1 MGVRHIVS
9 SLWLVHGVV
18 LVTTETGAGA
28 DTGAGEEY
36 LEMTE
41 TKWDGK
47 TPWFTGSTCEC
58 NGWATRC
65 QFSEELFRATGR
77 GGRCLQCQ
85 GNRDGPQCERCKENH
100 YLSLVKD
107 KLGRQACEPC
117 DCHPDGSINI
127 QCSMEGE
134 CSCKPGVAG
143 KRCDQCAPDF
153 WKFPGFDDPGCQ
165 SCRCLE
171 EGSFGNRPDCDTL
184 DGDCHCKQNVE
195 GRSCEKC
202 KSGYFQIERDNKFGC
217 TPCFC
222 YGHTSQ
228 CHMAD
233 GYVRSVIKSE
243 FSRGPDDW
251 VSEDPSRPLHDKTI
265 FNAYKKLIGLKSS
278 SEAAYFVAPPKFLG
292 DQRASYNQE
301 LRFSLKVG
309 ASDLGPRP
317 SVEDIIIIG
326 GGENPNQI
334 SLPITEQNNPL
345 PTESLQSFAYR
356 LNESPNLGWIPRLGA
371 KDYISIFSNITA
383 IKIRGSFVQSGEG
396 FIDGVQL
403 DSAEL
408 GYSGQAV
415 TWIEECECPTGYSGQ
430 FCQTCQRGYHHEH
443 SAGPFA
449 RCVPCNCHGHSDYC
463 DEESG
468 MCDCIHNTAGEAC
481 DTCADGFYGN
491 ALSGTPDDCQPCP
504 CPSVMG
510 QDGRMRTGRCY
521 WLEGQRDSPVC
532 SECPAGRTGSRCE
545 LCEDGYFGDPEG
557 IHGNPSLCQKCECNN
572 NIDTSAIG
580 NCDRVTGECLRCIEN
595 TDGLNC
601 ENCKQGFFGNALTS
615 RKEGDPAKCQ
625 SCQCY
630 PPGSQQRG
638 GEPSCSGGTGECSC
652 RENVVG
658 HNCEQCKDTYWNI
671 DSGAGCDPCN
681 CDPIGSVS
689 ASCDVQTGR
698 CYCRP
703 GVTGQ
708 RCDICMSNH
717 FGFSMEG
724 CQACECDPQGST
736 DHQCDELTG
745 QCPCRDKVE
754 GRRCERCMEN
764 TRTRE
769 GYVGEKVCEPCE
781 ECYNLVQHAA
791 NQHRHNLQQLDKL
804 LQQIAEN
811 PEPVGD
817 DFEESL
823 ATLEQ
828 RIQLTLED
836 SLKISENAIDGSLR
850 EQLENLTLR
859 LKEVN
864 QLVQESREQLNGGE
878 DQGEQAFKVAEK
890 AHKIIHEAQEALKAV
905 DFHMIKDGKKALRD
919 AQERSRKFG
928 EGSEKMSDI
937 ASKARKLSEQQE
949 SDAHQIEK
957 MATETFTLS
966 NKANQLARDALEEQ
980 VKNANQIQV
989 LQNQLKEM
997 TDKLSTVENL
1007 SFETLNDANNAYD
1020 EAISIYRKVYN
1031 LDIPNVETKN
1041 LQDKAYEVSIESER
1055 IKSDAQRLVEENIDL
1070 LKDTKFNRDELK
1082 ELLNRAISQQQEVD
1096 NRLNDMIEHRKK
1108 GTESVALGNA
1118 VLNKAKE
1125 TLETLRDFEN
1135 RVNNNREA
1143 ANKALKKTSEIRRTI
1158 TQANDKTT
1166 RTAEFLKG
1174 TDKDSH
1180 LAISLAEESTN
1191 MANMASEKS
1200 SVIILESSTSM
1211 EATQGLRRDGKAN
1224 DIKIDAIHS
1233 IVEEKKTIAARDAHL
1248 AADALREA
1256 NKAQGNAEE
1265 ATRKVIQAKI
1275 ELDDILRI
1283 ITTVEEPEPGLLDDL
1298 ERRLDAAEKQYEEA
1312 GIEAR
1317 LAELHVEKTQQSR
1330 WLLEYRVE
1338 IEQLTVEFE
1347 SIEQIRRTLPDQC
1360 WNKIRLEP

>member
-1 MGVRHIVS
+1 MGMLSVVS
-9 SLWLVHGVV
+9 WLCLLHCVM
-18 LVTTETGAGA
+18 LVAGETDAGP

-36 LEMTE
+36 LELTE
-41 TKWDGK
+41 KKWDGK

-100 YLSLVKD
+100 FLSPVKD
-107 KLGRQACEPC
+107 NLGRQACEPC
-117 DCHPDGSINI
+117 DCHPDGSLNI
-127 QCSMEGE
+127 QCSLQGE

-143 KRCDQCAPDF
+143 KRCDECAPDY
-153 WKFPGFDDPGCQ
+153 WKFPGPNGSGCQ
-165 SCRCLE
+165 SCSCLP

-184 DGDCHCKQNVE
+184 DGDCRCKQNVE
-195 GRSCEKC
+195 GHSCEKC
-202 KSGYFQIERDNKFGC
+202 KEGYFQIERNNEFGC

-222 YGHTSQ
+222 YGHTDQ

-233 GYVRSVIKSE
+233 GYVKSVITSE

-278 SEAAYFVAPPKFLG
+278 SQTAYFVAPPKFLG

-309 ASDLGPRP
+309 ATDLGPRA

-326 GGENPNQI
+326 GGDNPKQI
-334 SLPITEQNNPL
+334 SLPMTEQNNPL
-345 PTESLQSFAYR
+345 PSENLQSFVFR
-356 LNESPNLGWIPRLGA
+356 LNESPSLGWIPRLGA
-371 KDYISIFSNITA
+371 KDYISILSNITA
-383 IKIRGSFVQSGEG
+383 IKIRGAFVHNGEG

-403 DSAEL
+403 DSAAL
-408 GYSGQAV
+408 GYSGVKV

-443 SAGPFA
+443 NGGPYA

-468 MCDCIHNTAGEAC
+468 VCDCTHNTAGETC

-491 ALSGTPDDCQPCP
+491 ALSGTPDDCQACP
-504 CPSVMG
+504 CPAVKG
-510 QDGRMRTGRCY
+510 EDGRVRTGRCY
-521 WLEGQRDSPVC
+521 WLEGQRNSPVC
-532 SECPAGRTGSRCE
+532 SECPPGRTGSKCE

-557 IHGNPSLCQKCECNN
+557 IHGTPVVCQKCDCHD

-580 NCDRVTGECLRCIEN
+580 NCDRVTGECLRCVDN
-595 TDGLNC
+595 TGGFNC
-601 ENCKQGFFGNALTS
+601 DNCKQGFFGNALSS
-615 RKEGDPAKCQ
+615 RKEGALAKCQ
-625 SCQCY
+625 SCLCY
-630 PPGSQQRG
+630 APGTAQRAG
-638 GEPSCSGGTGECSC
+638 VPSCHSSTGECSC
-652 RENVVG
+652 RDNVVG

-671 DSGAGCDPCN
+671 DSGTGCDPCN

-689 ASCDVQTGR
+689 ASCDIQTGR

-708 RCDICMSNH
+708 RCDICMPNH

-724 CQACECDPQGST
+724 CTACDCDPSGST

-754 GRRCERCMEN
+754 GRKCERCMEN

-769 GYVGEKVCEPCE
+769 GYVGEKVCEPCDD
-781 ECYNLVQHAA
+781 CYNLVQNAV
-791 NQHRHNLQQLDKL
+791 NQHRDNLHQLDNL

-823 ATLEQ
+823 AKLEQ
-828 RIQLTLED
+828 RITFTLED

-850 EQLENLTLR
+850 EQLANLILK
-859 LKEVN
+859 LKEVD
-864 QLVQESREQLNGGE
+864 QLVGEAGRQMNGGE
-878 DQGEQAFKVAEK
+878 DRGEQAFNIAEK
-890 AHKIIHEAQEALKAV
+890 AHKIINKAGEALKAV
-905 DFHMIKDGKKALRD
+905 DYQMIKDGKKALQD

-957 MATETFTLS
+957 MAIETFKLS

-989 LQNQLKEM
+989 LQNQLQEM
-997 TDKLSTVENL
+997 TEKLGTVENL
-1007 SFETLNDANNAYD
+1007 SFETLNDANHAYD

-1031 LDIPNVETKN
+1031 LDIPSVETQT
-1041 LQDKAYEVSIESER
+1041 LQNKAYEVSKESER
-1055 IKSDAQRLVEENIDL
+1055 IKLDAERLVEENLDL
-1070 LKDTKFNRDELK
+1070 LKDTKFNRDELQQ
-1082 ELLNRAISQQQEVD
+1082 LLNRAISQQQEVD
-1096 NRLNDMIEHRKK
+1096 NRLDDMIEHREK
-1108 GTESVALGNA
+1108 GTEAVALGNM
-1118 VLNKAKE
+1118 VLSKAKE

-1143 ANKALKKTSEIRRTI
+1143 ANEALQKTSEIRSTI
-1158 TQANDKTT
+1158 MQANDKTA
-1166 RTAEFLKG
+1166 RAAEFLQD

-1191 MANMASEKS
+1191 MAKMASEKS
-1200 SVIILESSTSM
+1200 NSIIMESSTTR
-1211 EATQGLRRDGKAN
+1211 EAAQSLRRDVKTSDVQIN
-1224 DIKIDAIHS
+1224 S
-1233 IVEEKKTIAARDAHL
+1233 IYTVVEQKKTIAARDANL
-1248 AADALREA
+1248 AADALRES
-1256 NKAQGNAEE
+1256 NKAQGNADE
-1265 ATRKVIQAKI
+1265 AAKKVIQAKV
-1275 ELDDILRI
+1275 ELDEILRI
-1283 ITTVEEPEPGLLDDL
+1283 IATVEEPEPGLLDDL

-1317 LAELHVEKTQQSR
+1317 LTELYAERTRQTS

-1338 IEQLTVEFE
+1338 IEQLTAEFG
-1347 SIEQIRRTLPDQC
+1347 SIEQIRNSLPDQC